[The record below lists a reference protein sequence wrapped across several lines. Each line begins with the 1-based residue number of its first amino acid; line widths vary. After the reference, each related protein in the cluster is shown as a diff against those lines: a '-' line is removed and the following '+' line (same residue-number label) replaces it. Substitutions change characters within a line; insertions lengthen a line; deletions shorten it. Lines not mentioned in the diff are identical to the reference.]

1 MSVQATRRPTA
12 AQRASRARS
21 DSRTLARVIAG
32 AVLAQ
37 AASWAWYVSQAAAYE
52 RSITSLQAQL
62 RQAQDD
68 VRDAQLALSGYQLD
82 EQRRVPHD

>member
-1 MSVQATRRPTA
+1 MHRTIQAYR
-12 AQRASRARS
+12 
-21 DSRTLARVIAG
+21 RTLARVIAG

-37 AASWAWYVSQAAAYE
+37 AASWAWHVSQAAAYE

-62 RQAQDD
+62 RQVQDEA
-68 VRDAQLALSGYQLD
+68 REAQLALSGYQLE

>member
-1 MSVQATRRPTA
+1 MQITIQAYRR
-12 AQRASRARS
+12 S
-21 DSRTLARVIAG
+21 LARVIAG

-37 AASWAWYVSQAAAYE
+37 AASWAWHVSQAAAYE

-62 RQAQDD
+62 RQAQDEA
-68 VRDAQLALSGYQLD
+68 REAQLALSGYQLD